1 MRALIGISAA
11 APTTGNGFPTGQERM
26 DHPSADARDIS
37 RLLFEQLAGLEEGTA
52 AFQYAR
58 NTLVEAHMHLV
69 RHAARRYRA
78 LRNGQFEDVLQVGTI
93 GLIKAIERFELAREV
108 EFPAFALPYI
118 GGEIKRFFRDTTWSV
133 QVPRRL
139 KELRSAVEAGHED
152 LAARLDRSPTRAELA
167 RHLGLPREEVAEAE
181 IAANG
186 YNAGSLD
193 APPAQR
199 LRFRGAHAGLVRHPE
214 RRGRPT
220 GARGGSARPGT
231 LAGRARRPPAHG
243 AGTPLRPRADPG
255 ADRRPARHLADA
267 RLPHSQEHPRGT
279 AGRNALLSRPG
290 APAGSE
296 GGWCCADTAPPSM
309 LLHTGRPDQ
318 VRHPVS
324 SHSRTG
330 PMRIARVAKGCNH
343 CVDCTATGPG
353 ERQDGR
359 GSVRGERGP

>member
-1 MRALIGISAA
+1 
-11 APTTGNGFPTGQERM
+11 M

-37 RLLFEQLAGLEEGTA
+37 RLLFEQLAALDEGTA

-69 RHAARRYRA
+69 RYAARRYRT

-118 GGEIKRFFRDTTWSV
+118 SGEIKRLFRDTTWSV

-193 APPAQR
+193 APLRNDSDSGGPAQAWSDILRDEDGR
-199 LRFRGAHAGLVRHPE
+199 LEHVEDLHALAPLLAALDD
-214 RRGRPT
+214 RRRTVLELRYGQELT
-220 GARGGSARPGT
+220 QAQIGARLGISQMHVSRILRST
-231 LAGRARRPPAHG
+231 LAELRAG
-243 AGTPLRPRADPG
+243 
-255 ADRRPARHLADA
+255 
-267 RLPHSQEHPRGT
+267 
-279 AGRNALLSRPG
+279 
-290 APAGSE
+290 
-296 GGWCCADTAPPSM
+296 M
-309 LLHTGRPDQ
+309 L
-318 VRHPVS
+318 
-324 SHSRTG
+324 
-330 PMRIARVAKGCNH
+330 C
-343 CVDCTATGPG
+343 
-353 ERQDGR
+353 
-359 GSVRGERGP
+359 